1 MASWTTAH
9 NEVGMTRLRI
19 DDAVFERFPE
29 LAIGV
34 VGASGI
40 DNRGVNAEVATFLD
54 EQTER
59 VREAW
64 STERLGTDPKIAAWR
79 DAYRA
84 FGAKPK
90 KHRSSIENLIRTI
103 LDGAGIPSIN
113 PAVDVYNAM
122 SLKHCVPCG
131 GDDLDRVAGDIRL
144 TIATGEERF
153 VPLNGEEAVFPRP
166 GEVIYRDDEDVL
178 CRRWNWRECDKSKMT
193 EESVH
198 LCLVVEALPPIMADD
213 VRRIAAE
220 LAEAIEARCGGSVAA
235 RLATRETPSV
245 EI

>member
-1 MASWTTAH
+1 MVFRVDET
-9 NEVGMTRLRI
+9 
-19 DDAVFERFPE
+19 VFEKFPG
-29 LAIGV
+29 LTIGV
-34 VGASGI
+34 VVATGI
-40 DNRGVNAEVATFLD
+40 DNRRSR
-54 EQTER
+54 EQAAAILEAQIDDVCR
-59 VREAW
+59 VW
-64 STERLGTDPKIAAWR
+64 SIERLDADPRIAAWR

-90 KHRSSIENLIRTI
+90 KHRSSIENMIRMI
-103 LDGAGIPSIN
+103 LDGTGVPSIN
-113 PAVDVYNAM
+113 VAVDVYNAI
-122 SLKHCVPCG
+122 SLEHCVPIG

-144 TIATGEERF
+144 TFATGDERF
-153 VPLNGEEAVFPRP
+153 VPLNGSEVVAPKP
-166 GEVIYRDDEDVL
+166 GEIIYRDDEDVL